1 MKHEFRRLLRAFAY
15 AGEGLSHL
23 WDKERNVRIHL
34 VLTALA
40 IALAVWLGLSAVEWA
55 ILSLTIGF
63 VFSAEA
69 MNTAM
74 ESAIDLVS
82 PGSHPL
88 AKAAKDTAAAAVLVA
103 AATAVIVAAFL
114 FLPHLL
120 ARLGVRP

>member
-23 WDKERNVRIHL
+23 WGNERNVRIHL
-34 VLTALA
+34 ALTALA
-40 IALAVWLGLSAVEWA
+40 IIVGVWLGLSAVEWA

-69 MNTAM
+69 VNTAV
-74 ESAIDLVS
+74 EAAIDLVS
-82 PGSHPL
+82 PGRHPL

-103 AATAVIVAAFL
+103 AVAAVIVAAFL

-120 ARLGVRP
+120 ARLGV